1 MDRLDEMAMFVAVA
15 DGRSFVQA
23 ARRIGVSPAQASRLV
38 ARLEDRLRTRL
49 LNRTTRDVSLTDAGR
64 AYLER
69 ARQLLEEM
77 DALETSVLDADGPR
91 GLLKLSASV
100 SFGAVEMEAALLDF
114 ARAYA
119 DVALEVYFSDRAVNL
134 VDEGFDAAV
143 RVGRLQDSSLVARRV
158 AETRIVTVAS
168 PEHLRRFGVPATPN
182 DLVER
187 QVILDL
193 NLAEP
198 RIWPFGREAARQDVR
213 VSGRLRF
220 AGAGACVAAA
230 RAGFGI
236 ARAPDFRA
244 VMTRGEEYESSTP
257 YFPIRNVMREVLGV
271 GPAADSDEVV
281 ERLSTATAD
290 PLEIGRLLEGL
301 EVHNASPASRRDD
314 DVGAPQ

>member
-23 ARRIGVSPAQASRLV
+23 ARRIGVSAAQASRLV

-168 PEHLRRFGVPATPN
+168 PEHLRRFGVPAAPN

-236 ARAPDFRA
+236 ARAPDF
-244 VMTRGEEYESSTP
+244 V
-257 YFPIRNVMREVLGV
+257 
-271 GPAADSDEVV
+271 AAEDL
-281 ERLSTATAD
+281 RT
-290 PLEIGRLLEGL
+290 GRLELLLGDFEPEPLPISVVYPHARHLAGK
-301 EVHNASPASRRDD
+301 VRAFVDFMAARYAG
-314 DVGAPQ
+314 GAPWRQGWS